1 VWGRVENEGSNFRL
15 CAHLALRVGKM
26 MKGSGENDVYDIIDS

>member
-1 VWGRVENEGSNFRL
+1 MWGRVENEGSNFRFM
-15 CAHLALRVGKM
+15 CTFGTRVGK